1 MSSEKPREKIDIKEV
16 EEVHTEKVL
25 EYINNPRNLGIMG
38 NYDGKGETTAKIWNQ
53 LFTLV
58 IYIKVSDDT
67 IQRSSYFSDSLGG
80 LIHAY
85 GSALTEM
92 IKGKTIREVLLIRP
106 EDISGSLGLSET
118 EYGSWFKKTLVEA
131 INDYN
136 VYKSAAWKRL
146 YEKQY

>member
-1 MSSEKPREKIDIKEV
+1 
-16 EEVHTEKVL
+16 
-25 EYINNPRNLGIMG
+25 MG

-92 IKGKTIREVLLIRP
+92 IKGKTIREALLIRP

>member
-1 MSSEKPREKIDIKEV
+1 VSSEKHQENIDIKEV
-16 EEVHTEKVL
+16 EEVHTEKIQ

-38 NYDGKGETTAKIWNQ
+38 NYDGKGETTAKIRNR

-67 IQRSSYFSDSLGG
+67 IQKSSYFSDSLGG

-92 IKGKTIREVLLIRP
+92 VKGKTIREALLIRP

-118 EYGSWFKKTLVEA
+118 EYGNWFKKTLLAA

-146 YEKQY
+146 YENKY

>member
-1 MSSEKPREKIDIKEV
+1 MSSEKPQEKIDIKEV

-25 EYINNPRNLGIMG
+25 EYINNPRNLGIME
-38 NYDGKGETTAKIWNQ
+38 NYDGRGETTAKIRNR
-53 LFTLV
+53 LFTLA

-67 IQRSSYFSDSLGG
+67 IQKSSYFSDSLGG

-92 IKGKTIREVLLIRP
+92 IKGKTIREALVIRP
-106 EDISGSLGLSET
+106 EDISGSLDLSET
-118 EYGSWFKKTLVEA
+118 EYGSWFKKTLLVA

-136 VYKSAAWKRL
+136 AYKSAAWKRL
-146 YEKQY
+146 YENKY